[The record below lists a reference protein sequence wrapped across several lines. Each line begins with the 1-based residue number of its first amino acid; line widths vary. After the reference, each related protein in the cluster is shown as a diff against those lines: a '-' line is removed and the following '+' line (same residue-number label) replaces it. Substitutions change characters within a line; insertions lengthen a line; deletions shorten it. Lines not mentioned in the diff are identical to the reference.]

1 MLLILTS
8 LAAMAQPAG
17 ATAREHP
24 LAACLDPGDA
34 AAGLARCR
42 QAAATG
48 NADAAF
54 FLGQLYWNGDGV
66 GKDEAEAA
74 RWWRI
79 AYAGGRAD
87 AAFPLGREAMAQ
99 VTRTST
105 CTGEYDRAALA
116 EALRWF
122 DLAARTDPSEAV
134 RAQARD
140 GAALLRQLPTAP

>member
-8 LAAMAQPAG
+8 LAAMIQTAET
-17 ATAREHP
+17 TAREHP
-24 LAACLDPGDA
+24 LAVCFDPRDA
-34 AAGLARCR
+34 ASGLARCR
-42 QAAATG
+42 QAAAAG

-54 FLGQLYWNGDGV
+54 LLGQLYWNGESV
-66 GKDEAEAA
+66 AKDEAEAA

-79 AYAGGRAD
+79 ADAGGRTD
-87 AAFPLGREAMAQ
+87 AAFLLGREAMGR

-122 DLAARTDPSEAV
+122 DQAARTDPSETN
-134 RAQARD
+134 RARARE
-140 GAALLRQLPTAP
+140 GLTLLRQLQAGQ